1 MFTTEENTV
10 HAQGWSRWTASLGL
24 HLAIVTALLTIH
36 SGAPSLMERRQSES
50 IMPLVYEPIRQTRP
64 VPLPVVITHAPI
76 VMRHTLPTPVTVKH
90 VPVVIPP
97 DRVTEAKPVAIAAPE
112 PVLLAALPAAAP
124 DRVQLKTTD
133 LPSRPP
139 APVKTGV
146 FGDPGQAPNGHVP
159 AARLEVQT
167 GGFGGPG
174 ATPAAGHGNSA
185 GPVRTGG
192 FGDASGSGPGSPG
205 NSRPGVIAEAGFG
218 NANAQG
224 VPVHRIESAAAPAET
239 PVEVLWKPKPVYTS
253 EARAKKLEG
262 NVTLEVVFR
271 ASGDVHVIRVVR
283 GLGSGLDESARTAA
297 EQIRF
302 RPGKKDGVAVDRTG
316 LVTITFELS

>member
-1 MFTTEENTV
+1 M
-10 HAQGWSRWTASLGL
+10 
-24 HLAIVTALLTIH
+24 
-36 SGAPSLMERRQSES
+36 
-50 IMPLVYEPIRQTRP
+50 
-64 VPLPVVITHAPI
+64 
-76 VMRHTLPTPVTVKH
+76 
-90 VPVVIPP
+90 
-97 DRVTEAKPVAIAAPE
+97 
-112 PVLLAALPAAAP
+112 LAALPPAAP

-133 LPSRPP
+133 LPPRPP

-174 ATPAAGHGNSA
+174 ATPAPGRGNSA
-185 GPVRTGG
+185 QVHTGG
-192 FGDASGSGPGSPG
+192 FGDAGAGGPGSSG
-205 NSRPGVIAEAGFG
+205 NGRSGVVADAGFG
-218 NANAQG
+218 NANVQG
-224 VPVHRIESAAAPAET
+224 APVHRVENAAPAET

-283 GLGSGLDESARTAA
+283 GLGSGLDESARAAA

-316 LVTITFELS
+316 VVTITFELS